1 METIAISTLLALVI
15 ILLFAVANLIRKNE
29 KQEDIL
35 VEYMKYLNK
44 ISKAIQISDE
54 KLKKLDS
61 QGRFESDDEVGFF
74 FKTVMVIQG
83 MLNEFKIKDI

>member
-1 METIAISTLLALVI
+1 METIAISTLSALVI
-15 ILLFAVANLIRKNE
+15 VLIFSVANLIRKNE

-44 ISKAIQISDE
+44 ISKAIEISDK

-61 QGRFESDDEVGFF
+61 QGRFESDDEIGFF
-74 FKTVMVIQG
+74 FNTVMVIQS

>member
-1 METIAISTLLALVI
+1 METIVISTLSALVVA
-15 ILLFAVANLIRKNE
+15 LLFALANLIRKNE

-44 ISKAIQISDE
+44 ISQAIEISDQ

-61 QGRFESDDEVGFF
+61 QGRFESDDEIGFF
-74 FKTVMVIQG
+74 FKTVMVIQD